1 VRYRSLFFLIVSFS
15 FATPGL
21 VSQQAKPSVR
31 PAPTVSP
38 GIDGILAA
46 FQTHAL
52 VGLGDYHGMA
62 QEEDF
67 YAALVRDPRFAK
79 DVGNILVEFGDAS
92 QQETIDRYVAGE
104 DIPYTQLRKV
114 WADTVGWIPTVTALG
129 LINFYAEVRAANL
142 TLPSSQRIHVWLG
155 DPPVDWSKIRT
166 KADLSQI
173 PGSDRDRYPADLLK
187 SQILAKNK
195 KALIIYGTFH
205 FYGQSSLKALVEQRY
220 PGALFT
226 ITPYTGFNERSC
238 SEAFERTVR
247 EWPHTALATPVR
259 DTVLQEKMRAPGC
272 HFLNPADFHF
282 PAVTTEAQKAKEILE
297 MEDQSSGVAGDALLY
312 LGPAASL
319 THSPLSPDLY
329 LDPDFRKEIDRR
341 SILFGFGPIT
351 WPTVWDNPISPQY
364 IRPYGGQPEG
374 AVQ

>member
-15 FATPGL
+15 FATPRL
-21 VSQQAKPSVR
+21 VSQQAQPLVR
-31 PAPTVSP
+31 PAPTVTP

-79 DVGNILVEFGDAS
+79 GVGNILVEFGDAS

-114 WADTVGWIPTVTALG
+114 WTDTVGWIPTVTALG
-129 LINFYAEVRAANL
+129 FMNFYAEVRATNL

-173 PGSDRDRYPADLLK
+173 PGSGRDSYPADLLK

-205 FYGQSSLKALVEQRY
+205 FFGQSSLKALVEQRY

-226 ITPYTGFNERSC
+226 VTPYTGFNERSC

-247 EWPHTALATPVR
+247 EWPQTALATPVR

-282 PAVTTEAQKAKEILE
+282 PGVTTEAQKAKEILE

-312 LGPAASL
+312 LGPAAGL

-329 LDPDFRKEIDRR
+329 LDPDLRKEIDRR

-351 WPTVWDNPISPQY
+351 WPTVWDNPMSPQY

-374 AVQ
+374 AAK

>member
-15 FATPGL
+15 FATPEL
-21 VSQQAKPSVR
+21 VSRQAKPPVR
-31 PAPTVSP
+31 PAPTVTL

-67 YAALVRDPRFAK
+67 YAALIRDPRFAK

-114 WADTVGWIPTVTALG
+114 WTDTVGWIPTVTALG
-129 LINFYAEVRAANL
+129 FINFYAEVRAANL

-173 PGSDRDRYPADLLK
+173 PSSDTLLR
-187 SQILAKNK
+187 
-195 KALIIYGTFH
+195 
-205 FYGQSSLKALVEQRY
+205 SSC
-220 PGALFT
+220 
-226 ITPYTGFNERSC
+226 RS
-238 SEAFERTVR
+238 
-247 EWPHTALATPVR
+247 H
-259 DTVLQEKMRAPGC
+259 
-272 HFLNPADFHF
+272 
-282 PAVTTEAQKAKEILE
+282 
-297 MEDQSSGVAGDALLY
+297 
-312 LGPAASL
+312 
-319 THSPLSPDLY
+319 
-329 LDPDFRKEIDRR
+329 
-341 SILFGFGPIT
+341 
-351 WPTVWDNPISPQY
+351 PISAIAGSVPRPGLPQ
-364 IRPYGGQPEG
+364 RN
-374 AVQ
+374 